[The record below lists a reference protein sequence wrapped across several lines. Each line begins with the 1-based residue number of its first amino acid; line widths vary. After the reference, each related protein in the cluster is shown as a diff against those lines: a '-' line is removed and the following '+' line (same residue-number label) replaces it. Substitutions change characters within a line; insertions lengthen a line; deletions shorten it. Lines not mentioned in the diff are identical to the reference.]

1 MIYEC
6 LVIDN
11 QCFWKTGRIKVRISK
26 GVGQLEFLKDMS
38 INPQESLEDFSGFKI
53 TDPDTDETDIIET
66 DSYAELSTC
75 MGGAFDAGVF
85 YLPQPNTRGL
95 VAEIPVAGST
105 PRYVWMGALIQTDPV
120 NGPLANQV
128 LAPNDRFLK
137 ENSEEEQNL
146 MNSMDSPNLDVPE
159 NANHTFIFKQK
170 ETSIARDDSG
180 EIDYEQSK
188 ETLDWKKAQT
198 YNLAVVDK
206 SRVFI
211 IHEIYGED
219 GEQVGTAKISIN
231 NTDGVVVSFDK
242 TGEDEEYN
250 SKLVLD
256 TKGNCSLTNTA
267 GKITNKFEATPE
279 DLIVYHAN
287 DKFNA
292 QLGMTQDINNGEG
305 RIDLVLKRNASS
317 VESSISIHK
326 DEAGGANDTID
337 ITSSG
342 NISINPGANGKVTIG
357 GGSGT
362 GFLLVASHP
371 GAISNFENET
381 FTAVENIRI

>member
-128 LAPNDRFLK
+128 LAPNDKFLK

-211 IHEIYGED
+211 IH
-219 GEQVGTAKISIN
+219 
-231 NTDGVVVSFDK
+231 
-242 TGEDEEYN
+242 
-250 SKLVLD
+250 
-256 TKGNCSLTNTA
+256 SL
-267 GKITNKFEATPE
+267 
-279 DLIVYHAN
+279 L
-287 DKFNA
+287 
-292 QLGMTQDINNGEG
+292 
-305 RIDLVLKRNASS
+305 
-317 VESSISIHK
+317 
-326 DEAGGANDTID
+326 
-337 ITSSG
+337 
-342 NISINPGANGKVTIG
+342 
-357 GGSGT
+357 
-362 GFLLVASHP
+362 
-371 GAISNFENET
+371 
-381 FTAVENIRI
+381 